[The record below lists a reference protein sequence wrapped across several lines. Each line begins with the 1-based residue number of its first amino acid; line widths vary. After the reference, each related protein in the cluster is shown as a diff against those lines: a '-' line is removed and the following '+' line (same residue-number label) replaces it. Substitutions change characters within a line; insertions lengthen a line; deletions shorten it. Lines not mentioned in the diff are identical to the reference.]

1 MCLRKGSFREIS
13 LYFEAVAQHGA
24 LTSHGCSTRIGQDPV
39 VVGWSIPAR
48 SPDLNP
54 VERFWVWLRRKLRSM
69 DLADDAIAK
78 KPVLGRMAYRAR
90 VVRILK
96 INKAQNT
103 AANIAKGFRRICKR
117 IVDSKRAGVKG

>member
-1 MCLRKGSFREIS
+1 
-13 LYFEAVAQHGA
+13 
-24 LTSHGCSTRIGQDPV
+24 
-39 VVGWSIPAR
+39 
-48 SPDLNP
+48 
-54 VERFWVWLRRKLRSM
+54 M

-90 VVRILK
+90 VVRVLK